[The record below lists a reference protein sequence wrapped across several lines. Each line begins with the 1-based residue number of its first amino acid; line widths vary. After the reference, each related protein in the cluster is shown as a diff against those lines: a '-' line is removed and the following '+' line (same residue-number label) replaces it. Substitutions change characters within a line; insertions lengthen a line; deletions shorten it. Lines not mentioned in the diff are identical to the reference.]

1 MNMPVLYQLEFH
13 GDDALLK
20 TVIDETIKEVNK
32 KARKGIIKVLETTR
46 HLIDG
51 RTLIELGIEIKSER
65 FGEIR
70 AVFGKTWRR
79 IAYSRGALDQKSI
92 DWMRKNGEL

>member
-1 MNMPVLYQLEFH
+1 MPVLYQLEFH

-32 KARKGIIKVLETTR
+32 KTGRGIIRVLEVTR

-51 RTLIELGIEIKSER
+51 RTLLELGIEIKGER
-65 FGEIR
+65 FSDIR
-70 AVFGKTWRR
+70 AIFGKTWRR
-79 IAYSRGALDQKSI
+79 IAYSRKALDQKSI
-92 DWMRKNGEL
+92 DKMREMGEI